1 MSDLEELYQDM
12 IMEHNRKPRNFR
24 LLEGADRSADGFNPF
39 CGDTVTLYLAL
50 DGDQVADIAFQGSGC
65 AISRASA
72 SMLTESVK
80 GKSLAEAEKIFDAF
94 HEMLTR
100 GPVDEP
106 EHDHDDDDVLGD
118 LEMLSGVSAFPTRV
132 KCATLS
138 WNTFKAAL
146 RGDKETVRTE

>member
-24 LLEGADRSADGFNPF
+24 MLEGADRSADGFNPF

-80 GKSLAEAEKIFDAF
+80 GKSLSEAEQIFDAF

-146 RGDKETVRTE
+146 QGDKETVRTE

>member
-1 MSDLEELYQDM
+1 MSELEELYQDM

-24 LLEGADRSADGFNPF
+24 MLEGADRSADGFNPF
-39 CGDTVTLYLAL
+39 CGDTITLYLAI
-50 DGDQVADIAFQGSGC
+50 DGDKVADIAFQGSGC

-72 SMLTESVK
+72 SMLTESIK
-80 GKSLAEAEKIFDAF
+80 GKSLMEAERLFDAF

-106 EHDHDDDDVLGD
+106 EHDDDDVLGD
-118 LEMLSGVSAFPTRV
+118 LAMLSGVAAFPTRV

-138 WNTFKAAL
+138 WNTLKAAMQ
-146 RGDKETVRTE
+146 GDKETVRTE